1 MKKAGKPQR
10 KLDSIWQEQTRYLKS
25 QVRKYKRKNDLQ
37 GMLLFLAI
45 TSMQI
50 SQLIERL
57 EKDFG
62 EETVETVLK
71 EGLDEEKSVEG
82 VE

>member
-10 KLDSIWQEQTRYLKS
+10 KLDSIWQEQNRYLKS

-37 GMLLFLAI
+37 LMRLFLAI
-45 TSMQI
+45 TGMQI

-57 EKDFG
+57 KKDFG